1 MQDLV
6 ISGAPL
12 SVLMDHG
19 LSEAIAELLVGAG
32 VGTVERLGSM
42 TPEELVAIPGIDEA
56 TVGQIQ
62 TAVMSFY
69 GQFEQQPD
77 EEAAA
82 VEVEA
87 AQEVEAEAAMV
98 SEGGAAE
105 AVSENGDSSSEEV
118 ATGLLEHDMARHE
131 AAVVEDGPAGEVL
144 DLGNVEGLSAA
155 PSTLGHQPGPD
166 EIAEKHESGTMKG
179 AE

>member
-1 MQDLV
+1 
-6 ISGAPL
+6 
-12 SVLMDHG
+12 
-19 LSEAIAELLVGAG
+19 
-32 VGTVERLGSM
+32 
-42 TPEELVAIPGIDEA
+42 
-56 TVGQIQ
+56 
-62 TAVMSFY
+62 MSFY

-77 EEAAA
+77 EEAAP

-87 AQEVEAEAAMV
+87 AKVEAGAAMV
-98 SEGGAAE
+98 SEGGAPA

-155 PSTLGHQPGPD
+155 PSTLDHQPGPD